1 MQEDCVNWEW
11 SIVGR
16 QARPVRRNS
25 SSLHGWSE
33 LMTERL
39 LQDEDGASSSSS
51 RSSEGGGTMKSTC
64 RTNGRTDDCVRQT
77 CAICIY
83 TVVSCAAADTTHTT
97 TPQRLT
103 KLVNNRL
110 VCRPTKCSD
119 VSVLGTG
126 CMLTSRAQR
135 ITAYYYSVLPPT
147 RRSTLGDRAFPAAAP
162 RTWNDLPPTIR
173 ASPSLLTFRRQLT
186 TLLSSYNISLT

>member
-39 LQDEDGASSSSS
+39 LRDEDGASSSS

-64 RTNGRTDDCVRQT
+64 RTNGRTDGRL
-77 CAICIY
+77 
-83 TVVSCAAADTTHTT
+83 
-97 TPQRLT
+97 RLT
-103 KLVNNRL
+103 NLCNLHLHCSQLLR
-110 VCRPTKCSD
+110 CRHYTRRRRSD
-119 VSVLGTG
+119 LRSSLIIDLFVDRRNVPMFQYCFS
-126 CMLTSRAQR
+126 MLTSRAQR

-147 RRSTLGDRAFPAAAP
+147 RRSTLGDRAFPAAAA
-162 RTWNDLPPTIR
+162 RAWNDLPPTIR

-186 TLLSSYNISLT
+186 TLLSS